1 MSQIAWLDNANPI
14 FPRTD
19 QAHSDPNGLLAA
31 GGNLS
36 TQTLLNAYT
45 QGIFPWYSD
54 GQPILWWS
62 PSPRMTLKPQEAHF
76 GRSLRKLAKKKHFE
90 ISVDTQFTQVMC
102 LCADIT
108 RADQDGTWITDE
120 IIEAY
125 TALHTLGFAHSVES
139 WHDGQLVGGLYGVAI
154 GNAFF
159 GESMFSLVSG
169 ASKIAFASLIVQLNA
184 WNYTLID
191 CQMHTEYLAS
201 FGAQEA
207 DRQIFEKQL
216 SQAIPKGITKDRTKN
231 TPDTRIPS
239 AKNWQRNWQ
248 LPKYGYDGVN
258 LNDALK
264 HIKEQTNEA
273 QS

>member
-1 MSQIAWLDNANPI
+1 MSQIAWLDNAAPV
-14 FPRTD
+14 FPSTD
-19 QAHSDPNGLLAA
+19 QAHTEPNGLLAA

-36 TQTLLNAYT
+36 TKTLLNAYT

-62 PSPRMTLKPQEAHF
+62 PSPRMILKPQEAHF
-76 GRSLRKLAKKKHFE
+76 GRSLRKLARKKLFE

-102 LCADIT
+102 LCADIART
-108 RADQDGTWITDE
+108 DQDGTWITDE

-125 TALHTLGFAHSVES
+125 SALHSLGFAHSIEA
-139 WHDGQLVGGLYGVAI
+139 WHNGQLVGGLYGVAI

-159 GESMFSLVSG
+159 GESMFSLMSG
-169 ASKIAFASLIVQLNA
+169 ASKIAFTSLVVQLNA
-184 WNYTLID
+184 WGYTLID

-201 FGAQEA
+201 FGAQET
-207 DRQIFEKQL
+207 DRHTFEKQL
-216 SQAIPKGITKDRTKN
+216 ARATQEEASTQKDVHN
-231 TPDTRIPS
+231 TRIS
-239 AKNWQRNWQ
+239 HKQHWQTNWQ

-258 LNDALK
+258 LDDALK

-273 QS
+273 HS